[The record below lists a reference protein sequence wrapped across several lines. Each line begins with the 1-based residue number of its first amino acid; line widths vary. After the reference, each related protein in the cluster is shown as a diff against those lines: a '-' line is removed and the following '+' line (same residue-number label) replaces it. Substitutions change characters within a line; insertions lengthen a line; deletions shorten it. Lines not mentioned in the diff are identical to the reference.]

1 MRMAATL
8 IMAISWM
15 GACAP
20 VEFAPETGILSAR
33 AALLNRFLQ
42 DPCTGP
48 RNTPPIIIPYLSG
61 TQ

>member
-20 VEFAPETGILSAR
+20 VEFAPEKGHFIGPAGPAQPFFAGSVHRR
-33 AALLNRFLQ
+33 A
-42 DPCTGP
+42 
-48 RNTPPIIIPYLSG
+48 
-61 TQ
+61 